1 MNTPTPIEQEELRIA
16 IAEEMGFSHFHFNPD
31 DGMLTSGIWGS
42 RKLVPS
48 YTTSLDSIQAA
59 CLERFKREID
69 IARFT
74 SAIYE
79 QTDKTNPWL
88 YSWQLTAL
96 DWCIAFARTA
106 KIWRYK
112 E

>member
-16 IAEEMGFSHFHFNPD
+16 IAEEMGFSHSHFDPD

-48 YTTSLDSIQAA
+48 YTTSIDAIQEA
-59 CLERFKREID
+59 CLERFKNKID
-69 IARFT
+69 RDEMTYQIV
-74 SAIYE
+74 IHGIQQVPLLE
-79 QTDKTNPWL
+79 V
-88 YSWQLTAL
+88 WQLTAL